1 MSQFASVDEILDF
14 AIDKEREAQVF
25 YTKLAAQVPK
35 AHMKKLF
42 GDFAAQEK
50 THEEKLKGIK
60 AGGRLKASKLPVPDL
75 KISEYLTDVDLG
87 KSGDMEYQEALTVAM
102 KREKAAF
109 MMYTDLANLTPEP
122 DIKETFVALAQE
134 EAHHKLYLETQYDE
148 YVYREN

>member
-1 MSQFASVDEILDF
+1 MSQFTNVDEILDF
-14 AIDKEREAQVF
+14 AIDKEIEAQAF

-42 GDFAAQEK
+42 QEFAAQEK
-50 THEEKLKGIK
+50 VHEEKLKGVK
-60 AGGRLKASKLPVPDL
+60 AGGKLQASSVAVQDL
-75 KISEYLTDVDLG
+75 KISDYLTDVNLEDSADL
-87 KSGDMEYQEALTVAM
+87 EYQEALTVAM
-102 KREKAAF
+102 KREKSAF

-148 YVYREN
+148 YVYQEN